1 MAISSA
7 NSDLLYHSN
16 RDYITTHPMRVL
28 KVIHGYP
35 PIYSA
40 GSEVYSQLLCHE
52 LSKKGHDVM
61 VLTREELSGI
71 ADTAIRDEQDDT
83 ISAIKVRRINMANH
97 KDRYIHPPLDAAF
110 RRTLDEFKPDVV
122 HFGHL
127 NHLSMNLPKIASSLG
142 LPCIFTI
149 HDFWMMC
156 PRGQFIQMENSAGGE
171 TWPLC
176 DGQADGKCADRCY
189 RRYYGGGAETA
200 KHDAHFWESWVSE
213 RMRMSKEAT
222 HCFDVMIAP
231 SLQIMARFAKDF
243 PASEGKL
250 RHLDYGFNLE
260 SLAGRRRTNG
270 EPFTFGYI
278 GTHIP
283 AKGIGLLI
291 QAFSSLSG
299 NSRLRIW
306 GHSNGQ
312 ETMALKRQLS
322 DFGPD
327 VAKRV
332 ELLGGYNNGEIVQE
346 VFNQVDCIVV
356 PSIWMENSP
365 LVIHEAQQARVPVIT
380 ADAGGMGELV
390 KDGVN
395 GLTFAH
401 RNLSSLS
408 AAMLKAYQD
417 PTGLARLG
425 DRGYFDSLTGDI
437 PSIQAHANKVISI
450 YAQAISRRKSLAV
463 TPMRSPWR
471 ITFDTNP
478 DDCNLRCVMCEDHS
492 PFSQTQAQRI
502 RAGRPK
508 RRMDV
513 ALIRKVIEEQAP
525 LGLKEIIPSTMG
537 EPLLYE
543 DFDEIIRLCRHH
555 SIKMNLTTNGTFPK
569 RGAET
574 WAGLLVPIC
583 SDVKISWNGACK
595 ATQEKIMRGADWE
608 KNLDNLRAFMVV
620 RDEQKQAGRPAC
632 RVTLQLTFL
641 EDNLEELPAII
652 NLAASLGVD
661 RVKGHHLWAHFTEIK
676 SLGLKRSD
684 DAIRRWNSIASRC
697 RVAASEA
704 TEKRGHPL
712 MLENFEDLE
721 ARAASAQEQNRAG
734 PCPFLGREAW
744 VNAQGR
750 FDPCCCPDVLRRTLG
765 DFGNVSGGLQPI
777 WTGPAYAQLLTGYL
791 NRQVCRTCNMR
802 RLS

>member
-1 MAISSA
+1 
-7 NSDLLYHSN
+7 
-16 RDYITTHPMRVL
+16 MRVL

-52 LSKKGHDVM
+52 LSKQGHAVM
-61 VLTREELSGI
+61 VFTREELSGLPD
-71 ADTAIRDEQDDT
+71 ATIRDEQDD
-83 ISAIKVRRINMANH
+83 IVSSIKVRRVNMANH
-97 KDRYIHPPLDAAF
+97 KDRYIHPPLDEAF

-127 NHLSMNLPKIASSLG
+127 NHLSMNLPAIASSLG
-142 LPCIFTI
+142 LACVFTI

-156 PRGQFIQMENSAGGE
+156 PRGQFIQMENSEGGE

-176 DGQADGKCADRCY
+176 EGQADGKCADRCY

-200 KHDAHFWESWVSE
+200 KHDARFWESWVSE

-231 SLQIMARFAKDF
+231 SLQIMERFAKDF

-250 RHLDYGFNLE
+250 RHLDYGFSLE

-291 QAFSSLSG
+291 KAFSSVPG

-322 DFGPD
+322 DCGAD
-327 VAKRV
+327 VANRV
-332 ELLGGYNNGEIVQE
+332 EWLGGYKNAEISAA
-346 VFNQVDCIVV
+346 VFSKVDCIVV

-365 LVIHEAQQARVPVIT
+365 LVIHEAQQAKVPVIT
-380 ADAGGMGELV
+380 AAAGGMGEFV
-390 KDGVN
+390 SDGVN
-395 GLTFAH
+395 GFTFKH
-401 RNLSSLS
+401 RDSDSL
-408 AAMLKAYQD
+408 ALAMLKASQD
-417 PTGLARLG
+417 PEQTARLG
-425 DRGYFDSLTGDI
+425 ARGYLHSPNGEVMDI
-437 PSIQAHANKVISI
+437 ASHTRQVVAIYAHAID
-450 YAQAISRRKSLAV
+450 RRKSLAIK
-463 TPMRSPWR
+463 PLPSPWR

-478 DDCNLRCVMCEDHS
+478 DDCNLRCIMCEDHS
-492 PFSQTQAQRI
+492 PHSQTQI
-502 RAGRPK
+502 RRKAEGRPK
-508 RRMDV
+508 RRMSIELVKKVV
-513 ALIRKVIEEQAP
+513 AEQAP
-525 LGLKEIIPSTMG
+525 LGLREIIPSTMG

-543 DFDEIIRLCRHH
+543 DFDEILALCHQH
-555 SIKMNLTTNGTFPK
+555 KVKLNLTTNGTFPR
-569 RGAET
+569 RGAES
-574 WAGLLVPIC
+574 WARSLVPVC

-595 ATQEKIMRGADWE
+595 ATQEKIMRGSDWE
-608 KNLDNLRAFMVV
+608 QNLENLRMFMQV
-620 RDEQKQAGRPAC
+620 RDAQKQAGRPAC
-632 RVTLQLTFL
+632 RVTLQLTFM
-641 EDNLEELPAII
+641 EENLEELPEII
-652 NLAASLGVD
+652 NLAATLGID
-661 RVKGHHLWAHFTEIK
+661 RVKGHHLWAHFREIE
-676 SLGLKRSD
+676 SLGLKRSAD
-684 DAIRRWNSIASRC
+684 SIRRWNAIAHRC
-697 RVAASEA
+697 RVAAREA
-704 TEKRGHPL
+704 TATRGHPL
-712 MLENFEDLE
+712 VLENFEDLE
-721 ARAASAQEQNRAG
+721 ARAASAEEQNRAG

-750 FDPCCCPDVLRRTLG
+750 FDPCCCPDLLRRTLG
-765 DFGNVSGGLQPI
+765 DFGNISGGLQPI
-777 WTGPAYAQLLTGYL
+777 WNGPAYAQLLTGYL

-802 RLS
+802 KLS